1 VSTNTTEYK
10 LIDRKIGLLGGS
22 VLLMGS
28 VIGISVFFLP
38 GELIGDAGPSIL
50 LALVITAVPM
60 LFSVLSLIQLG
71 GAIPVAGGLYV
82 YGSRLV
88 SPAWGFISIWLLLP
102 AIWAT
107 LTFTALGFAEFARF
121 FVDVPA
127 SLLAVVV
134 LLVFIGLNLRGVTLV
149 AWVQLIMVGAII
161 ASILAFV
168 LPGLGQVEAANYT
181 PLFPQG
187 VPPALIAVVSL
198 YIPFQGFSMIV
209 ELGEELQDPI
219 RNIPRVLML
228 GMGIAVLLSIGL
240 VAVFVGLD
248 RWDALGGEGGI
259 AQAASDHLPGWVAAA
274 VAMGAVLGAF
284 TTLNA
289 IITSYS
295 RTLMRA
301 SRDGVISPR
310 LAELS
315 RRFQV
320 PYWSVL
326 ALSVPP
332 VVFVVFRPSVVL
344 LTVFLALVILFG
356 NFVGSIALWNLPKRY
371 PAAYEHS
378 IYKLPLWL
386 VKTSAIGSAL
396 FAVLFWLAI
405 VSAAPPI
412 VVGLLVIILAGA
424 VYYRFRVRQ
433 LAGRGIDLT
442 ARLKNLHDHE
452 AVRSGT
458 VAGPAGATEAAET
471 STPVETN
478 GVMEAEVPA
487 GAATSSGART
497 DELAAPRAEPEDRVR
512 VPAARPPRVRVATP
526 PPSRRAVASSA
537 STASGAGAA
546 STNGH
551 RQLPVIKGLG
561 PARREA
567 ILAHFGS
574 LDAVASADIGDL
586 RQVEGVGLRLAERLH
601 EALREGSDA

>member
-1 VSTNTTEYK
+1 VSAGTTEYK

-38 GELIGDAGPSIL
+38 GELIGEAGPSIL
-50 LALVITAVPM
+50 VALMITAVPM

-88 SPAWGFISIWLLLP
+88 SPGWGFISIWLLLP

-149 AWVQLIMVGAII
+149 AWVQLVMVGLII
-161 ASILAFV
+161 CSILAFV
-168 LPGLGQVEAANYT
+168 LPGLGRVEAVNYT

-187 VPPALIAVVSL
+187 IAPALIAVVSL

-209 ELGEELQDPI
+209 ELGEELRDPI

-259 AQAASDHLPGWVAAA
+259 AQAAADHLPGWVAGA

-315 RRFQV
+315 GRFQV

-332 VVFVVFRPSVVL
+332 VVFVVFQPSVVV

-378 IYKLPLWL
+378 IYKLPMWL
-386 VKTSAIGSAL
+386 LKTSAIGSAT

-412 VVGLLVIILAGA
+412 VVMLLVLILLGAG
-424 VYYRFRVRQ
+424 YYRFRVRQ
-433 LAGRGIDLT
+433 LAGRGIDLK
-442 ARLKNLHDHE
+442 ARLAKLHDHE

-458 VAGPAGATEAAET
+458 APEETAEVAAAPAAVAPAAAAPAAAAPAAAAPAAAAPGA
-471 STPVETN
+471 PL
-478 GVMEAEVPA
+478 EAEVPVR
-487 GAATSSGART
+487 GRAAK
-497 DELAAPRAEPEDRVR
+497 
-512 VPAARPPRVRVATP
+512 PPRVRVATP
-526 PPSRRAVASSA
+526 PPSRRGSAPTAGEAGTADAVGAPSS
-537 STASGAGAA
+537 
-546 STNGH
+546 NGH
-551 RQLPVIKGLG
+551 RTLPAIKGLG

-574 LDAVASADIGDL
+574 VDAVAAADVTQL
-586 RQVEGVGLRLAERLH
+586 TEVEGVGVRLAERLH
-601 EALREGSDA
+601 EALQDEGAEA

>member
-1 VSTNTTEYK
+1 VSAPPTEYK

-38 GELIGDAGPSIL
+38 GELIGRAGPSIL
-50 LALVITAVPM
+50 LALAITAVPM

-127 SLLAVVV
+127 GLLAVVV
-134 LLVFIGLNLRGVTLV
+134 LLVFIALNLRGVTLV
-149 AWVQLIMVGAII
+149 AWAQLIMVGAII
-161 ASILAFV
+161 LSILAFV
-168 LPGLGQVEAANYT
+168 LPGIGQVEAANYT
-181 PLFPQG
+181 PLFPEG
-187 VPPALIAVVSL
+187 VAPALIAVVSL

-209 ELGEELQDPI
+209 ELGEELEDPI
-219 RNIPRVLML
+219 RNIPRVLMF
-228 GMGIAVLLSIGL
+228 GMGIAVLLSLAL

-274 VAMGAVLGAF
+274 VALGAVLGAF

-301 SRDGVISPR
+301 SRDGVITPR

-315 RRFQV
+315 RRYQV

-332 VVFVVFRPSVVL
+332 VLFVLVGPSVVT

-371 PAAYEHS
+371 PAAYQHS

-386 VKTSAIGSAL
+386 VKTAAIGSAT

-412 VVGLLVIILAGA
+412 VLVLLAVILAGV
-424 VYYRFRVRQ
+424 VYYHVRVRQ
-433 LAGRGIDLT
+433 LAGRGIDLK
-442 ARLKNLHDHE
+442 ARLQHLHAHE

-458 VAGPAGATEAAET
+458 AAPPPDA
-471 STPVETN
+471 STPR
-478 GVMEAEVPA
+478 PQ
-487 GAATSSGART
+487 RF
-497 DELAAPRAEPEDRVR
+497 R
-512 VPAARPPRVRVATP
+512 VPP
-526 PPSRRAVASSA
+526 PPSRTPAAPPEDEGVVRIVASRPERPVDTS
-537 STASGAGAA
+537 S
-546 STNGH
+546 NGH
-551 RQLPVIKGLG
+551 GELPHVPGLG

-567 ILAHFGS
+567 LLDHFGS
-574 LDAVASADIGDL
+574 AARVAAASHDELLEVD
-586 RQVEGVGLRLAERLH
+586 GVGPQLAGRIRATLH
-601 EALREGSDA
+601 D